1 MVCISCIVIPLVLFI
16 WHRFLQPVFLKF
28 WNPWAKV
35 EDKTAAGGENE
46 GGAQQHSDSD
56 GTATSALK
64 CPFSSS
70 SKNSSQPEEAAPL
83 SSQQVAANGHTKSE

>member
-56 GTATSALK
+56 GTATALK